1 MMWSL
6 ALLPQLYPPLLTPQ
20 QNLWI
25 CLTLGQ
31 YTYIYIHIYIHI
43 YILHMHISL
52 SLSLSLS
59 LSANLFMHI
68 SRSEHDLSKCVVIM
82 FYFLTHTY
90 PCQFG
95 LRDISNLQPPRFY
108 QEGIG
113 IEKGLMTTIHSYTA
127 TQKTVDGV
135 SAKDIGRANSV
146 SGSPKAP
153 NESVGAGMPWVPQT
167 FLC

>member
-1 MMWSL
+1 MSTYDVVL
-6 ALLPQLYPPLLTPQ
+6 GPPTPIVSTTPSATAKFVDMF
-20 QNLWI
+20 NTGPI
-25 CLTLGQ
+25 
-31 YTYIYIHIYIHI
+31 YIYIY
-43 YILHMHISL
+43 SL
-52 SLSLSLS
+52 SLSLQIC
-59 LSANLFMHI
+59 FMHI